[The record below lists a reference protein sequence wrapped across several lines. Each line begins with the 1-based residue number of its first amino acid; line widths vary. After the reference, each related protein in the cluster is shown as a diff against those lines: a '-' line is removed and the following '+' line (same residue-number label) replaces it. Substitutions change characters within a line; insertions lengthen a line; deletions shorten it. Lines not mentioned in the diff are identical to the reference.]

1 MSSLLFTLIIMLF
14 LVLSFYLIFGTF
26 SIHEV
31 WKYLMLRNYIFPK
44 PCQYLLLKREENGKD
59 NLYIIALYR
68 NWRGKLKHFEIE
80 RNLFLKYFPED
91 LKYIENQMTK
101 SNSEEFEVK
110 A

>member
-1 MSSLLFTLIIMLF
+1 LKSLKKKNAKKLDF
-14 LVLSFYLIFGTF
+14 FYFF
-26 SIHEV
+26 F
-31 WKYLMLRNYIFPK
+31 Y
-44 PCQYLLLKREENGKD
+44 
-59 NLYIIALYR
+59 NLYVIALYR

-101 SNSEEFEVK
+101 SNPEEFEVK